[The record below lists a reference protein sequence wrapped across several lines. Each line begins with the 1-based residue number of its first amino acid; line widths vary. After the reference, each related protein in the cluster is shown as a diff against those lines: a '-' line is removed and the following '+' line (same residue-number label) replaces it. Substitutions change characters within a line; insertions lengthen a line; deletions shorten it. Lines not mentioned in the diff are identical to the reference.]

1 MEIPSHL
8 IHSMALISGCYRG
21 TRSLSGG
28 TCGLIH
34 VLAPVICQEP
44 GTGLAVWRTLVL
56 TLTLP

>member
-1 MEIPSHL
+1 
-8 IHSMALISGCYRG
+8 MALISGCYWG

-44 GTGLAVWRTLVL
+44 GTGLVVWRTLVL